1 MATQDDINKQ
11 RYSIKDVFELVNFAI
26 GPYFHGKMATVIDDD
41 WNNTQ
46 IPLTDFVLR
55 CVAEEMKERWTGDD
69 DNEKKV
75 VETTLEKGNYE
86 DYVVPTGEM
95 GALGAISGGRRGRST
110 RDLGSRKTRRSR
122 AKKV

>member
-1 MATQDDINKQ
+1 MATQDDIDKQ

-26 GPYFHGKMATVIDDD
+26 GPYFHGKMATVIDDG
-41 WNNTQ
+41 NKTQ

-55 CVAEEMKERWTGDD
+55 CVAEEMIERWTGDD
-69 DNEKKV
+69 DNKKKV

-95 GALGAISGGRRGRST
+95 GALGAISGGRRGRSI
-110 RDLGSRKTRRSR
+110 GSRKTRRR
-122 AKKV
+122 HK